1 MPFIAVSRIAQTIFR
16 PGLYYET
23 NMMIPGAWES
33 RRRPVASVNLANPVN
48 PANPV
53 NLANPVN
60 PELASWIKVSI
71 FAGTLL
77 TAMWLAMMLFF
88 A

>member
-1 MPFIAVSRIAQTIFR
+1 
-16 PGLYYET
+16 
-23 NMMIPGAWES
+23 MMIPGAWES
-33 RRRPVASVNLANPVN
+33 RRRSGAPVNPVNLANPVN
-48 PANPV
+48 PVNPV
-53 NLANPVN
+53 NLMNLANPVN